1 MSVIEVL
8 SIASEVYPLVKTGG
22 LADVAGA
29 VPAALRTEDVR
40 MRTLVPGYP
49 AVLAALEGA
58 EEIYVFPHLFGSY
71 GRLLAGRAA
80 GLDLFVLD
88 APAFYDRPG
97 NPYQAPGGEPWG
109 DNPFRFAALARIGAS
124 LGAGLLLPG
133 YTPQV
138 IQAHDWQAGLAPAYI
153 HYDGRGPKTVM
164 TVHNL
169 AYQGQFDPRLLTA
182 LGLPPGALTIH
193 GVEYYGGIGFLKAG
207 LKLADR
213 ITTVSPSYAVE
224 IQTDEGGMGLGG
236 LLRDRANVLSGILN
250 GLDDEVWNPA
260 RDFLLAAPFSRKQM
274 GPRAKNKAA
283 LRLRLGLAPESPGP
297 LFGIVGRLNWHKGS
311 DLLLGALPVLLS
323 QGAQF
328 ALLGSGEGGLEA
340 GFRAAAAGNPG
351 RVACHIGYEEK
362 LAHQMQGGVDALLV
376 PSRSEPCGLTQ
387 LCALRYGALP
397 VVARVGGLSDT
408 VIDANPMAVTQG
420 QGTGVQFAPG
430 TVAMLGGAI
439 RRTID
444 LYREPKLWQKLQAN
458 GMACDVSWRE
468 PARRYARLFRT
479 LAAESGRG

>member
-29 VPAALRTEDVR
+29 VPAALRAEDVR

-49 AVLAALEGA
+49 AVLAALEGV
-58 EEIYVFPHLFGSY
+58 EEIYVFRHLFGSY

-133 YTPQV
+133 YTPKA
-138 IQAHDWQAGLAPAYI
+138 IQAHDWRAGLAPAYI
-153 HYDGRGPKTVM
+153 YYDGRGPKTVM

-169 AYQGQFDPRLLTA
+169 AYQGQFDPGLLTA

-207 LKLADR
+207 LRLADR
-213 ITTVSPSYAVE
+213 ITTVSPSYAVA

-250 GLDDEVWNPA
+250 GLDDEVWDPA
-260 RDFLLAAPFSRKQM
+260 ADPRIAARFNADDLQN
-274 GPRAKNKAA
+274 RAANKAA
-283 LRLRLGLAPESPGP
+283 LQWRVGLELSPDAFLLGVISRLSWQKGL
-297 LFGIVGRLNWHKGS
+297 
-311 DLLLGALPVLLS
+311 DLLL
-323 QGAQF
+323 
-328 ALLGSGEGGLEA
+328 E
-340 GFRAAAAGNPG
+340 N
-351 RVACHIGYEEK
+351 
-362 LAHQMQGGVDALLV
+362 
-376 PSRSEPCGLTQ
+376 
-387 LCALRYGALP
+387 
-397 VVARVGGLSDT
+397 
-408 VIDANPMAVTQG
+408 
-420 QGTGVQFAPG
+420 
-430 TVAMLGGAI
+430 
-439 RRTID
+439 
-444 LYREPKLWQKLQAN
+444 
-458 GMACDVSWRE
+458 
-468 PARRYARLFRT
+468 
-479 LAAESGRG
+479 